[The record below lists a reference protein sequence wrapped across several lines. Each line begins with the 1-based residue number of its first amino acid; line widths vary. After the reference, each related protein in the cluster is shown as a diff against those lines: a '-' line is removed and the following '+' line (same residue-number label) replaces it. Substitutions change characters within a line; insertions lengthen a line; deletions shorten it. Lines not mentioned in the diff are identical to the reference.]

1 MARLCSSYRYL
12 LFLLCVLCIRPGL
25 LSAQKQDTETRP
37 SFKEAVQLYNRAYY
51 NISRDQFLR
60 LESDEKLSKQDREAA
75 KGYILLCDIALQAH
89 GLENAVQ
96 AYAWEH
102 PRSVQLHP
110 IYFQYA
116 KWLFDH
122 EKYEQALSYFQLC
135 KASRFEPSE
144 RAELAFKTGY
154 AAFQTGDLPLAARCF
169 EQALKEKDHS
179 YDTPATYYIA
189 YISYINK
196 DFNKAIDGFKLVA
209 QDARFS
215 KVAPYYILQSK
226 FLLKQYDQ
234 VAAEGESLFA
244 QSEGNER
251 TGISRL
257 LAEAFFALNQAER
270 ALPYAEFYQKN
281 TKNLS
286 REDNYLSGVIQYVLL
301 NYSQAIPFLEKA
313 ALVQDALGQNAYYY
327 LGETYVHTKNKLAA
341 LNAFRIAS
349 TLDFDPSI
357 LEDALFN
364 YAKLSFDL
372 YNNIGSFT
380 TYMERYPNTARANEI
395 QHYIADSH
403 LLKQDYVNAIIALQA
418 IQNPQTATLSKLQ
431 RALFLRGM
439 QLYQSGSFRDAEAL
453 FNQVID
459 FQNIDNNIA
468 LLAVCRKAECLY
480 RSQRHAEAIALWEHF
495 LRVAPDPLAAE
506 RNEAPYNIA
515 YAYFQ
520 LKDYPTA
527 DQWFQEFLKGKISK
541 KSPYVADSYN
551 RLGDGAFIE
560 RAYEKAIEHYTA
572 ALTAQ
577 SSASDY
583 SLFQIALSQGL
594 LFQPQKKIASLQQLI
609 TQYPNSS
616 QRLAATFELG
626 RSYVQT
632 GSYST
637 AQTIFE
643 AMIAQED
650 IAPFHSK
657 ALVELGL
664 IAINVKQPDKALTYY
679 KKVLEL
685 YPESPEADNAL
696 AGIEN
701 IYQERKDAKGYFEY
715 ISSLGIESGKSA
727 DEKEQMLFDSGEQLF
742 LSGAYPETI
751 QSLRSLLTQYPDGAK
766 SAQAHFYIAESLY
779 HTGKEEEAS
788 DAYFT
793 VMRNGQGAFAE
804 QATLQYA
811 RISYRLQKYDE
822 AAKGYETLSE
832 IAILENNRNEA
843 EIGKLRTY
851 YKLAS
856 HEQTLM
862 QAQKVLA
869 LKELNAALLQE
880 THYLQAKSH
889 IALGQREQANAFLQ
903 QLARETYSPIG
914 AESAYLLILDSYN
927 AGQFELAEER
937 IYSLSD
943 SDSPQHYWIALSFII
958 LGDIYADR
966 DEIEQALATYQS
978 LLDEYKSET
987 SDNIHD
993 IVRARIQKHSKK

>member
-1 MARLCSSYRYL
+1 MARLCAEYRYL
-12 LFLLCVLCIRPGL
+12 LFLLCMLSIQPCL
-25 LSAQKQDTETRP
+25 LSAQKPNTEIRP

-60 LESDEKLSKQDREAA
+60 LQDDEKLSKLDKEAV
-75 KGYILLCDIALQAH
+75 KGYILLCDISLQAN

-96 AYAWEH
+96 AYAWKH
-102 PRSVQLHP
+102 PGSAQLHP

-116 KWLFDH
+116 KLLFNQ
-122 EKYEQALSYFQLC
+122 EKYKEALSYFQLC
-135 KASRFEPSE
+135 KAARFEPAARS
-144 RAELAFKTGY
+144 ELAFKTGY
-154 AAFQTGDLPLAARCF
+154 AAFQTGDLLLAVQCF
-169 EQALKEKDHS
+169 ERVFRGKNHS
-179 YDTPATYYIA
+179 YDTPATYYMA

-196 DFNKAIDGFKLVA
+196 DFNKAIDGFKQVA

-226 FLLKQYDQ
+226 FLLKQYDH
-234 VAAEGESLFA
+234 VAAEGEALYA
-244 QSEGNER
+244 QSEGDER
-251 TGISRL
+251 VGIARL
-257 LAEAFFALNQAER
+257 LAEALFALNQANK

-286 REDNYLSGVIQYVLL
+286 REDNYLSGIIHYVLT
-301 NYSQAIPFLEKA
+301 NYSRAIPFLEKA

-327 LGETYVHTKNKLAA
+327 LGETYVQTKNKLAA

-380 TYMERYPNTARANEI
+380 TYMERYPNTIRTNEI

-403 LLKQDYVNAIIALQA
+403 LLKQDYRNAIIALQA
-418 IQNPQTATLSKLQ
+418 IQNPQDATLSKLQ

-439 QLYQSGSFRDAEAL
+439 QLFQSGSYRDAEAL

-459 FQNIDNNIA
+459 FQNINNNIA

-480 RSQRHAEAIALWEHF
+480 RSQRYAEAIALWEHF

-520 LKDYPTA
+520 LADYPTA
-527 DQWFQEFLKGKISK
+527 SQWFHEFLQGKNAK
-541 KSPYVADSYN
+541 KTPYAADSYN

-560 RAYEKAIEHYTA
+560 RAYEKAVEHYTA
-572 ALTAQ
+572 AITAQ
-577 SSASDY
+577 SNASDY
-583 SLFQIALSQGL
+583 SLFQIALSHGL

-616 QRLAATFELG
+616 HRLAATYELG
-626 RSYVQT
+626 RTYVQT
-632 GSYST
+632 SSYST

-643 AMIAQED
+643 NMIAQED
-650 IAPFHSK
+650 IAPYHSK

-664 IAINVKQPDKALTYY
+664 IAINVKQPDKALSYY
-679 KKVLEL
+679 KKVLEQ

-701 IYQERKDAKGYFEY
+701 IYQERKDAKGYFDY

-742 LSGAYPETI
+742 LSQAYAQAI
-751 QSLRSLLTQYPDGAK
+751 QSLRGLLAQYPDGAK
-766 SAQAHFYIAESLY
+766 SAQSHFYIAESLF
-779 HTGKEEEAS
+779 HTGKEEEAA

-793 VMRNGQGAFAE
+793 VIRTGQGAFAE

-811 RISYRLQKYDE
+811 RISFRLQKYDE

-832 IAILENNRNEA
+832 IAVLENNQTEA
-843 EIGKLRTY
+843 EIGKLRAY
-851 YKLAS
+851 YNLAS
-856 HEQTLM
+856 HEQTIS
-862 QAQKVLA
+862 QAQKVLT
-869 LKELNAALLQE
+869 LVGLSPSIMQE
-880 THYLQAKSH
+880 TQYLKAKSH
-889 IALGQREQANAFLQ
+889 IALGQREEANLILQ
-903 QLARETYSPIG
+903 QLSRETYSPIG
-914 AESAYLLILDSYN
+914 AESAYLLILDTYN

-966 DEIEQALATYQS
+966 SETEQALATYQS

-987 SDNIHD
+987 PDNIHD
-993 IVRARIQKHSKK
+993 IVRARIQKHSNE